1 VKKKKTNLPESL
13 NICLVSNRF
22 QILSRSTDAGFLWP
36 IARGLAKQG
45 HKVTVISTKSPIGK
59 AEINRDGVR
68 TFYLQE
74 SGSAYKNL
82 KFEEAALQKFTELH
96 KQEAFH
102 ILHSLDSSGRR
113 IARNKEKFNIAVAYD
128 AEATQMSQLFSILGM
143 SQETLGS
150 LITTAVAVTYKFLT
164 TYFGTDR
171 KLLRSADG
179 VFVNN
184 PQQRIILERYY
195 LYPDFHIYTVPYG
208 MELGDLS
215 PKEESVE
222 YRKKWSLSSNAHVLV
237 TISDMTEIRELQNL
251 LRSFEKV
258 AVKKPNAY
266 LIIVGNGPYFK
277 QVEFEMLNLALG
289 NRVILPGALSSRDLI
304 EFILM
309 ADVYV
314 DMSSRSTGFE
324 ASLIE
329 AMAQKK
335 VIVGSEVSPIANVVE
350 DGVDGFLLRPADIES
365 LANLLIE
372 IFSGTLPAEE
382 IGDKARQKVIDL
394 FDTQKMIRSVL
405 DAYRKILLNTGLY

>member
-1 VKKKKTNLPESL
+1 MPKKKALPQSL

-22 QILSRSTDAGFLWP
+22 QILSRSTDSGFLWP

-59 AEINRDGVR
+59 PEVQRDGVQ
-68 TFYLQE
+68 TYYLQE
-74 SGSAYKNL
+74 NGSPFKNL
-82 KFEEAALQKFTELH
+82 KFEEAALQKFLELH
-96 KQEAFH
+96 KKEPFH

-113 IARNKEKFNIAVAYD
+113 IAKNKKQLGVAIAYD

-150 LITTAVAVTYKFLT
+150 LLTTAIAVTYKFLT

-171 KLLRSADG
+171 KLLKTADG

-215 PKEESVE
+215 PKEESDE
-222 YRKKWSLSSNAHVLV
+222 YRKKWNLSSNAHVVV

-289 NRVILPGALSSRDLI
+289 SRVILPGALSSRDLM

-314 DMSSRSTGFE
+314 DLSSRSTGFE

-335 VIVGSEVSPIANVVE
+335 VIIGSEVNPIANVVE
-350 DGVDGFLLRPADIES
+350 DGMDGFLLRPADIDS

-372 IFSGTLPAEE
+372 IFSGTLPTQE
-382 IGDKARQKVIDL
+382 IGDKARQKVLDL

-405 DAYRKILLNTGLY
+405 DAYRRILLNTGMY

>member
-1 VKKKKTNLPESL
+1 
-13 NICLVSNRF
+13 
-22 QILSRSTDAGFLWP
+22 
-36 IARGLAKQG
+36 
-45 HKVTVISTKSPIGK
+45 
-59 AEINRDGVR
+59 
-68 TFYLQE
+68 
-74 SGSAYKNL
+74 
-82 KFEEAALQKFTELH
+82 
-96 KQEAFH
+96 
-102 ILHSLDSSGRR
+102 
-113 IARNKEKFNIAVAYD
+113 
-128 AEATQMSQLFSILGM
+128 M
-143 SQETLGS
+143 
-150 LITTAVAVTYKFLT
+150 T

-171 KLLRSADG
+171 KLLKTADG
-179 VFVNN
+179 IFVNN

-215 PKEESVE
+215 PKEESYE
-222 YRKKWSLSSNAHVLV
+222 YRKKWNLSTNAHVVV

-251 LRSFEKV
+251 MRSFEKV

-277 QVEFEMLNLALG
+277 QIEFEMLNLALG
-289 NRVILPGALSSRDLI
+289 NRVILPGALTSRDLI

-350 DGVDGFLLRPADIES
+350 DGVDGFLLRPADIDS
-365 LANLLIE
+365 LANILIE

-394 FDTQKMIRSVL
+394 FDTQKMISSVL
-405 DAYRKILLNTGLY
+405 DAYRKILLNTGMY

>member
-1 VKKKKTNLPESL
+1 MSKKRQPLPESL

-22 QILSRSTDAGFLWP
+22 QILSRATDSGFLWP
-36 IARGLAKQG
+36 IARGLSKQG
-45 HKVTVISTKSPIGK
+45 HKVTVISTRSPIGK
-59 AEINRDGVR
+59 TEVSRDGV
-68 TFYLQE
+68 TTHYVLE
-74 SGSAYKNL
+74 AGSPYKNL
-82 KFEEAALQKFTELH
+82 RFEEAALQKFSELH
-96 KQEAFH
+96 KKEPFH
-102 ILHSLDSSGRR
+102 IMHSLDSSGRR
-113 IARNKEKFNIAVAYD
+113 IARNKKSFGVAIAYD

-150 LITTAVAVTYKFLT
+150 LITSAMAVTYKFLT
-164 TYFGTDR
+164 TYFGGDR
-171 KLLRSADG
+171 KLLKSADG
-179 VFVNN
+179 IFVNN
-184 PQQRIILERYY
+184 PQQRIVLERYY

-215 PKEESVE
+215 PKEESNE
-222 YRKKWSLSSNAHVLV
+222 YRKKWSLSTNAHVVV

-258 AVKKPNAY
+258 AVKKPNAS
-266 LIIVGNGPYFK
+266 LIIVGNGPYYK
-277 QVEFEMLNLALG
+277 QIEFEMLNLALG

-335 VIVGSEVSPIANVVE
+335 VIIGSEVSPIANVVE

-365 LANLLIE
+365 LASLLIE
-372 IFSGTLPAEE
+372 IFSGTLPVEE

-405 DAYRKILLNTGLY
+405 DAYRKILLNTGMY

>member
-1 VKKKKTNLPESL
+1 MKQKRALPESL

-22 QILSRSTDAGFLWP
+22 QILSRSTDSGFLWP
-36 IARGLAKQG
+36 IARGLSKQG
-45 HKVTVISTKSPIGK
+45 HKVTVISTRSPIGK
-59 AEINRDGVR
+59 AEVNRDGVR

-74 SGSAYKNL
+74 SGSPYKNL
-82 KFEEAALQKFTELH
+82 RFEEAALRKFKELH
-96 KQEAFH
+96 QQQPFH
-102 ILHSLDSSGRR
+102 ILHSLDNSGRR
-113 IARNKEKFNIAVAYD
+113 IARDKKNLKIAVAYD

-164 TYFGTDR
+164 TYFGSDR
-171 KLLRSADG
+171 KLLKTADG
-179 VFVNN
+179 VFVKN

-195 LYPDFHIYTVPYG
+195 LYPDFHIYTAPYG

-215 PKEESVE
+215 PKEESYE
-222 YRKKWSLSSNAHVLV
+222 YRKKWNLSSNAHVVV

-258 AVKKPNAY
+258 AVKKPNSY

-277 QVEFEMLNLALG
+277 QIEFEMLNLALG
-289 NRVILPGALSSRDLI
+289 SRVILPGALSSRDLI

-314 DMSSRSTGFE
+314 DLSSRSTGFE

-335 VIVGSEVSPIANVVE
+335 VIIGSEVNPIANVVE
-350 DGVDGFLLRPADIES
+350 DGVDGFLLRPADMDS

-372 IFSGTLPAEE
+372 IFSGTLPAEQ

-405 DAYRKILLNTGLY
+405 DAYRNILLNTGMY

>member
-1 VKKKKTNLPESL
+1 MKKKNTLPESL

-74 SGSAYKNL
+74 SGSNLKNL
-82 KFEEAALQKFTELH
+82 KFEEAALQKFIELH
-96 KQEAFH
+96 KSEPFH
-102 ILHSLDSSGRR
+102 ILHSLDNSGRR
-113 IARNKEKFNIAVAYD
+113 IARRKDEFKVAVAYD

-171 KLLRSADG
+171 KLLKTADG

-222 YRKKWSLSSNAHVLV
+222 YRKKWNLSSNAHVVV

-335 VIVGSEVSPIANVVE
+335 VIIGSEVSPIANVVE

-365 LANLLIE
+365 LASLLIE
-372 IFSGTLPAEE
+372 IFSGTMPAEE